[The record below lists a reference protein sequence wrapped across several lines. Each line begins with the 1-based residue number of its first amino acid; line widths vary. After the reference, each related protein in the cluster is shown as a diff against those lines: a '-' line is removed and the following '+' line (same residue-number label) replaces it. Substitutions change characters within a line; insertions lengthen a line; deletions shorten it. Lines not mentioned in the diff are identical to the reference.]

1 MLMGDKIMPYIMPQK
16 EKRLKV
22 LRDELEKAIYSIIS
36 LNPEKVVLFG
46 SLEREDV
53 HLRSDID
60 LLIIWK
66 TDLPFLERLQ
76 VFYDDI
82 KPNVAMDILV
92 YTPEEIEKL
101 YRKNKFIAKVLDEGR
116 VLYEKKQ

>member
-1 MLMGDKIMPYIMPQK
+1 MWIGDKIMTYIMLQK

-46 SLEREDV
+46 SLGREDV
-53 HLRSDID
+53 YLRSDID

-76 VFYDDI
+76 VFYDAI
-82 KPNVAMDILV
+82 NPNVAMDILV

>member
-1 MLMGDKIMPYIMPQK
+1 MPYIMPQK

-76 VFYDDI
+76 VFYDAI

>member
-1 MLMGDKIMPYIMPQK
+1 MPYIMPQK

-22 LRDELEKAIYSIIS
+22 LKDELEKAINFAIS
-36 LNPEKVVLFG
+36 LKPEKVILFG
-46 SLEREDV
+46 LLEKEDI

-76 VFYDDI
+76 VFYDAI
-82 KPNVAMDILV
+82 EPNIVMDILV
-92 YTPEEIEKL
+92 YPPEEIEKL
-101 YRKNKFIAKVLDEGR
+101 YRENKFITKVFR
-116 VLYEKKQ
+116 